1 MYLNKQVAFISER
14 ASGELV
20 RHFEFNDIDKSQIK
34 ASYEDGILV
43 VILPKEVSAQDQS
56 TTITVE

>member
-1 MYLNKQVAFISER
+1 MILISHK
-14 ASGELV
+14 L
-20 RHFEFNDIDKSQIK
+20 K